1 MGLTPILTAVW
12 FAPMAA
18 GGIVLATVGGFTM
31 HLLPGSILLI
41 ISGLGSLMTMLL
53 FAFMPEDTSPR
64 TFFAF
69 VLPAMI
75 GATVGV
81 DIAYNVSNV
90 FITTNV
96 PRRRQG
102 VAGAVI
108 NSLIF
113 LGISFFLGLAD
124 IAVAEN
130 QSRGLKESYRVAF
143 WFGTACA
150 GVSLLNFCFIRIG
163 KAKSQLSIEERE
175 ERGHIFA
182 E

>member
-1 MGLTPILTAVW
+1 
-12 FAPMAA
+12 MAA
-18 GGIVLATVGGFTM
+18 GGIVLAAVGGFTM

-41 ISGLGSLMTMLL
+41 ISGLGSLTTTLL
-53 FAFMPEDTSPR
+53 FAFMPDNTESR
-64 TFFAF
+64 TFWAF
-69 VLPAMI
+69 VFPAML
-75 GATVGV
+75 GATIGV

-124 IAVAEN
+124 LAVAEN

-150 GVSLLNFCFIRIG
+150 AVALVIFCFIKIG
-163 KAKSQLSIEERE
+163 KAKSELLIEERE
-175 ERGHIFA
+175 AVITSPVDLRVTRNIIE
-182 E
+182 